1 MAPCTLSESP
11 LSELSPCP
19 KRMIFRMSYSYGKH
33 DLWMTWTILKSLQIL
48 GSPFDSRVRD
58 ALKSSQ
64 MRWCT
69 SERYGR
75 TTKHTL
81 PPLSPKNSSCF
92 VWCDLKIA
100 TFPHTFCMCSL
111 RWLVL
116 GRQDQVCFD
125 SRCTKV
131 SVQHLRWWEIE
142 HTWQLWIAMGKKGE
156 RVLNT
161 YIL

>member
-1 MAPCTLSESP
+1 MAPCTLSESL

-92 VWCDLKIA
+92 VWCDLKIDFSTQILYVFFEMTCFRQA
-100 TFPHTFCMCSL
+100 RPSMFWLSL
-111 RWLVL
+111 HKSK
-116 GRQDQVCFD
+116 CPAP
-125 SRCTKV
+125 KV
-131 SVQHLRWWEIE
+131 MGDWTHMAIMNRN
-142 HTWQLWIAMGKKGE
+142 GKKGE

-161 YIL
+161 HIL